1 MTFPFTVK
9 PLLSEITLG
18 CGYSKYCFEYS
29 KEYLRITNV
38 VKEKEYATLSS
49 AAILLKLAVYPNS
62 IYKKKPRTVY
72 LANLR

>member
-29 KEYLRITNV
+29 KEYLRIMNV
-38 VKEKEYATLSS
+38 AKEKEYATLSS
-49 AAILLKLAVYPNS
+49 AAILLKLAVYPVIQS
-62 IYKKKPRTVY
+62 IRNNPELYIS
-72 LANLR
+72 LN